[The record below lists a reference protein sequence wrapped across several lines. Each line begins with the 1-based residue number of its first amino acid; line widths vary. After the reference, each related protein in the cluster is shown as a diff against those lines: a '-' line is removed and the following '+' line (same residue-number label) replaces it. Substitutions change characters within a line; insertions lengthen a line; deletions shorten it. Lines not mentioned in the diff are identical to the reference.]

1 MNIEIE
7 ITSHQADQLRAI
19 LSDALASA
27 ERLAIH
33 PDASETLV
41 QRSTLIAHVCLS
53 VINKIVFEQTRG
65 NVAREVLNQTITEK
79 FYGEHIVQPRTG
91 LDR

>member
-1 MNIEIE
+1 MNIEITRHE
-7 ITSHQADQLRAI
+7 ADQLRAI
-19 LSDALASA
+19 LSDALATA
-27 ERLAIH
+27 ERLITH

-53 VINKIVFEQTRG
+53 VINKIVHEQTRG
-65 NVAREVLNQTITEK
+65 NVAREVLNQTITQK

>member
-19 LSDALASA
+19 LSDALATA
-27 ERLAIH
+27 ERLITH
-33 PDASETLV
+33 PDASDVLV
-41 QRSTLIAHVCLS
+41 KRSQTVADVCLS
-53 VINKIVFEQTRG
+53 VINKIVHQQSLG
-65 NVAREVLNQTITEK
+65 NIARAVLNERITEA
-79 FYGEHIVQPRTG
+79 FSPRTG